1 MPEVT
6 KRPKTI
12 SIMAYLSTRFG
23 KAIEQKVAAMLLEEG
38 RDVYLPTVDDHGVD
52 ILVAPK
58 ISTGDKKAS
67 EENEL
72 VELTTAL
79 GTQVSIYQELQVK
92 AVTNGLFA
100 AINCPDPRPNYWYVF
115 YVKSVDTYWLIN
127 SMDFVKI
134 ASQIVNGKNV
144 GKYSLALATKKG
156 TKKHTQYIITDFSR
170 LP

>member
-1 MPEVT
+1 
-6 KRPKTI
+6 
-12 SIMAYLSTRFG
+12 MASLNTRFG
-23 KAIEQKVAAMLLEEG
+23 KAVEQKVAAMLLEEG

-58 ISTGDKKAS
+58 NSTDAPKAS

-72 VELTTAL
+72 VELTTAS
-79 GTQVSIYQELQVK
+79 GTQVAIYQELQVK
-92 AVTNGLFA
+92 AVSYGLVA
-100 AINCPDPRPNYWYVF
+100 NIKCPDPRPNYWYVL

-134 ASQIVNGKNV
+134 ASQNVKGKNV
-144 GKYSLALATKKG
+144 GKYSLDLATKKG